1 MRDLHNN
8 IAVVQ
13 LMAPQT
19 ITGDTYSSVLD
30 LQDYESAEIVV
41 NVGTCSTVDTDSN
54 YVTPILQES
63 DSLTEADYSSVTAS
77 DILNS
82 FSAITTTASQ
92 VQNVGYIGSKR
103 YIRVFADETGS
114 VGAVPISVTA
124 ILHNARHNPPTAP
137 TALATTG

>member
-19 ITGDTYSSVLD
+19 IAGDTYSSVLD

-63 DSLTEADYSSVTAS
+63 DSLTEADYRSVTAS

>member
-137 TALATTG
+137 TALVTTG